1 MVSITT
7 ILSKMMRAIL
17 NPGLRTGAGF
27 GKGLMSLRMMSLFA
41 VFFSFFYDFGTV
53 SNFCLI
59 CLLIYFL
66 HFISVMNYTSV
77 NFDLNSFY

>member
-1 MVSITT
+1 M

-17 NPGLRTGAGF
+17 NPKLRIGAGF
-27 GKGLMSLRMMSLFA
+27 GKGLTSQRMMSLFA

-59 CLLIYFL
+59 FLLIYFL
-66 HFISVMNYTSV
+66 HFISVMNCTSM